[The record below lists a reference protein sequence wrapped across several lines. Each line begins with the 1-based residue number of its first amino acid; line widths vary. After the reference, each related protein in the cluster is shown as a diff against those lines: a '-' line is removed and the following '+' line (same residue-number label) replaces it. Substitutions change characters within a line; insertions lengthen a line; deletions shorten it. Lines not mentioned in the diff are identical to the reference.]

1 MQMSAIV
8 QFSFRRTRLRAAAL
22 AGIAALTAGCTTSG
36 GAGDVAGTLGSAAQ
50 QEAAQTPAG
59 TAPGQAAPGQAA
71 PGQTGPGQTASG
83 QAVPGQTAAAPPPA
97 DEVQDP
103 RAYCPKTVLRA
114 GTETYNVFPDKV
126 KKDDPAAPR
135 LLRFRATITE
145 VVRECNYAGEFLN
158 IKVGVAGRLISGP
171 SGETGQ
177 FTMPLRVAVTAGET
191 VLYTKLHEVP
201 AELPPGRP
209 NSTFRFVDSQVS
221 IPKPTKENVVI
232 YVGFDEQR
240 TDAVNGNKKQSKV
253 N

>member
-1 MQMSAIV
+1 MSSIV

-22 AGIAALTAGCTTSG
+22 AGIAALAAGCTTSG
-36 GAGDVAGTLGSAAQ
+36 GSGDVAGTLGSAAQ
-50 QEAAQTPAG
+50 QEAAQSQGAAG
-59 TAPGQAAPGQAA
+59 QVATGQAATGQAA
-71 PGQTGPGQTASG
+71 TGAAAG
-83 QAVPGQTAAAPPPA
+83 QAVAVLPPA

-114 GTETYNVFPDKV
+114 GTETHNVYPDKV
-126 KKDDPAAPR
+126 KKDDPEAPR

-158 IKVGVAGRLISGP
+158 IKVGVAGRLIAGP
-171 SGETGQ
+171 SGESGQ
-177 FTMPLRVAVTAGET
+177 FTMPIRVAVTAGET
-191 VLYTKLHEVP
+191 VLYTKLHDVP

-240 TDAVNGNKKQSKV
+240 TDAVGGRSKQSKV

>member
-1 MQMSAIV
+1 MQMSSIV

-22 AGIAALTAGCTTSG
+22 AGIAALAAGCTTSG
-36 GAGDVAGTLGSAAQ
+36 GSGDVAGTLGSAAQ
-50 QEAAQTPAG
+50 QEAAQSQGAAG
-59 TAPGQAAPGQAA
+59 QVATGQAPTGQAATGQAA
-71 PGQTGPGQTASG
+71 TGAAAG
-83 QAVPGQTAAAPPPA
+83 QAVAVLPPA

-114 GTETYNVFPDKV
+114 GTETHNVFPDRV
-126 KKDDPAAPR
+126 KKDDPEAPR

-158 IKVGVAGRLISGP
+158 IKVGVAGRLIAGP
-171 SGETGQ
+171 SGESGQ
-177 FTMPLRVAVTAGET
+177 FTMPIRVAVTAGET
-191 VLYTKLHEVP
+191 VLYTKLHDVP

-240 TDAVNGNKKQSKV
+240 TDAVGGRSKQSKV

>member
-1 MQMSAIV
+1 MSSIV

-22 AGIAALTAGCTTSG
+22 AGIAALAAGCTTSG
-36 GAGDVAGTLGSAAQ
+36 GSGDVAGTLGSAAQ
-50 QEAAQTPAG
+50 QEAAQSQGAAG
-59 TAPGQAAPGQAA
+59 QVATGQAATGQAA
-71 PGQTGPGQTASG
+71 TGAAAG
-83 QAVPGQTAAAPPPA
+83 QAVAVLPPA

-114 GTETYNVFPDKV
+114 GTETHNVFPDRV
-126 KKDDPAAPR
+126 KKDDPEAPR

-158 IKVGVAGRLISGP
+158 IKVGVAGRLIAGP
-171 SGETGQ
+171 SGESGQ
-177 FTMPLRVAVTAGET
+177 FTMPIRVAVTAGET
-191 VLYTKLHEVP
+191 VLYTKLHDVP

-240 TDAVNGNKKQSKV
+240 TDAVGGRSKQSKV

>member
-1 MQMSAIV
+1 MLPERSAV
-8 QFSFRRTRLRAAAL
+8 LPSRRRHRTRQRPR
-22 AGIAALTAGCTTSG
+22 
-36 GAGDVAGTLGSAAQ
+36 
-50 QEAAQTPAG
+50 PAKLL
-59 TAPGQAAPGQAA
+59 
-71 PGQTGPGQTASG
+71 
-83 QAVPGQTAAAPPPA
+83 
-97 DEVQDP
+97 QDP

-126 KKDDPAAPR
+126 KKDDPEAPR

-177 FTMPLRVAVTAGET
+177 FSMPIRVAVTAGDT
-191 VLYTKLHEVP
+191 VLYTKLHDVP

-240 TDAVNGNKKQSKV
+240 IDAVDGRSKQSKV